1 MPSQPNDARLVQQ
14 AIAGERDAFGD
25 LYKLHLD
32 SIYRYIFYRVGD
44 EREAE
49 DLTETVFLKAW
60 EALDRYRPSEVPF
73 TAWLY
78 RIAHNLLVDRHRTHK
93 MTDTLD
99 EDHSD
104 PQTDPETRA
113 LRNVDAAVIAQ
124 ALTQLEP
131 PHQQVLTLRFINGHS
146 HAEAAQIMERSEANV
161 RVLQHRALDALRHSL
176 AGRIDHG

>member
-1 MPSQPNDARLVQQ
+1 MPSQPNDAPLVQQ
-14 AIAGERDAFGD
+14 AIAGDREAFGD
-25 LYKLHLD
+25 LYEMHLD
-32 SIYRYIFYRVGD
+32 SIYRYLLYRVSD

-60 EALDRYRPSEVPF
+60 EALDRYQPSAIPF

-78 RIAHNLLVDRHRTHK
+78 RIAHNLLIDRHRAHK

-99 EDHSD
+99 EELAD

-113 LRNVDAAVIAQ
+113 LRNVDAAVIVQ

-131 PHQQVLTLRFINGHS
+131 SHQQVLTLRFINGHT
-146 HAEAAQIMERSEANV
+146 HTETAQIMERSEANV
-161 RVLQHRALDALRHSL
+161 RVLQHRALTALRRL
-176 AGRIDHG
+176 AAGKIEHD

>member
-1 MPSQPNDARLVQQ
+1 MPSQPNDAPLVQQ
-14 AIAGERDAFGD
+14 AIAGEREAFGD
-25 LYKLHLD
+25 LYQLHLD
-32 SIYRYIFYRVGD
+32 SIYRYIFYRIGD

-60 EALDRYRPSEVPF
+60 EALDRYRPSAIPF

-99 EDHSD
+99 EELSD

-113 LRNVDAAVIAQ
+113 LRNVDAAVIVQ

-131 PHQQVLTLRFINGHS
+131 SHQQVLTLRFINGHT
-146 HAEAAQIMERSEANV
+146 HTETAQIMERSEASV
-161 RVLQHRALDALRHSL
+161 RVLQHRALNALRRL
-176 AGRIDHG
+176 AAGKIDHD